1 MTGHSLQ
8 RFQHRVAERRAML
21 LRQVSQTE
29 DELRLLDTDVPPEI
43 EEDAQEARLA
53 DVLASLDGRSK
64 AEIAAIER
72 ALALVDAG
80 DYGIC
85 EDCGEDIPIA
95 RLDALPAATRC
106 VTCAEA
112 RETALR
118 SRSANENGHRPTSGV
133 ATLWD
138 TDDSAE

>member
-8 RFQHRVAERRAML
+8 RFQHRLVERRAML

-112 RETALR
+112 REAALR

>member
-1 MTGHSLQ
+1 MTNDME
-8 RFQHRVAERRAML
+8 RFQERLIERRATL

-29 DELRLLDTDVPPEI
+29 DELRVLDNDAPPEL

-53 DVLASLDGRSK
+53 GVLASLDGRSK
-64 AEIAAIER
+64 AEIATIER

-85 EDCGEDIPIA
+85 EDCGEDIPVA
-95 RLDALPAATRC
+95 RLEALPAATRC

-112 RETALR
+112 RETTLR
-118 SRSANENGHRPTSGV
+118 GRSANGNGHRV
-133 ATLWD
+133 VTLWES
-138 TDDSAE
+138 DDDGAD